1 VRRGDAATNVDDD
14 NDNDHDHEMTIAGLS
29 CAELTALYQRGE
41 LSPVEAAHDCL
52 ARIADAA
59 PFNAFLP
66 VTPEPVLAA
75 AAASEARWRQGRPLG
90 PVDGVPATV
99 KDNIWLQG
107 YPTRRG
113 SQTSDTAPAPADS
126 PAVARLREQGAVILG
141 KTCLPEHG
149 WIGVCHSPLTGI
161 TRNPWNPDVI
171 PGGSTGGG
179 AVAALLGLG
188 LLHLGTDGAGSLRI
202 PAAFTGVFGMKP
214 SYGQVPT
221 YPPSALNVLAHQ
233 GPITRGVAD
242 AALML
247 SIIGAPDARDM
258 TAWNAP
264 PLDFTADLE
273 AGVRGLRVAL
283 SLRLG
288 QTIRLDPDIE
298 AGVRRV
304 ARLLE
309 QQGAVVEEADPP
321 LSGTD
326 EMIRAMWWPTM
337 TALADAAGSRRG
349 EMDPGLLAIAERG
362 KRFTAQD
369 YIAAYN
375 RRAELHLA
383 MLGFHDR
390 YDLLLTPAMPLT
402 AFEVGLVAPADGSYG
417 DDWISWSPYT
427 YPFNLTQ
434 QPAASVPCGLARNG
448 LPMGAQL
455 VGPLR
460 ADGVVLRAA
469 KAVEQALPMPAHPP
483 S

>member
-1 VRRGDAATNVDDD
+1 MRPAEVTANVLTTK
-14 NDNDHDHEMTIAGLS
+14 MTITGLT
-29 CAELTALYQRGE
+29 CAELTALYRRGE
-41 LSPVEAAHDCL
+41 LSPVDAARDCL
-52 ARIADAA
+52 TRIAEATA
-59 PFNAFLP
+59 FNAFMP
-66 VTPEPVLAA
+66 IVPELVLAA
-75 AAASEARWRQGRPLG
+75 AAASETRWRQGRPLG
-90 PVDGVPATV
+90 PLDGVPATV
-99 KDNIWLQG
+99 KDNIWLKG

-113 SQTSDTAPAPADS
+113 SKTSDTAAATADS

-141 KTCLPEHG
+141 KTNLPEHG
-149 WIGVCHSPLTGI
+149 WIGACHSPLTGI
-161 TRNPWNPDVI
+161 TRNPWNPDVT

-233 GPITRGVAD
+233 GPITRHVAD

-247 SIIGAPDARDM
+247 SVIGSPDARDM
-258 TAWNAP
+258 TAWNSP
-264 PLDFTADLE
+264 PPDFTAGLDD
-273 AGVRGLRVAL
+273 GVRGLRVAL
-283 SLRLG
+283 SMRLG
-288 QTIRLDPDIE
+288 QTIKLDPDIE
-298 AGVRRV
+298 AGVRKV

-321 LSGTD
+321 LTGTD
-326 EMIRAMWWPTM
+326 EMIRTMWWPTM
-337 TALADAAGSRRG
+337 AALADAAGARRG

-362 KRFTAQD
+362 KRFTTQD

-375 RRAELHLA
+375 RRAELHVA
-383 MLGFHDR
+383 MQEFHQR
-390 YDLLLTPAMPLT
+390 YDLLLTPTMPLT

-417 DDWISWSPYT
+417 GDWITWSPYT

-448 LPMGAQL
+448 LPMGAQI

-460 ADGVVLRAA
+460 ADALVLRAA
-469 KAVEQALPMPAHPP
+469 WAVEQGLPMPPLSSATR
-483 S
+483 